1 MKNIRVI
8 SSSDVLEMNRKIC
21 LVEGNPHHC
30 FSIGKIESALHSTF
44 YPGEPPFIHGG
55 IAKVAGAMAF
65 YVTNAHAFQD
75 GNKRTALVAS
85 SAFMLFNGWRLKYPG
100 DSVADIILAASSGEC
115 DIDSVK
121 DWFESHKV
129 PT

>member
-8 SSSDVLEMNRKIC
+8 SSADVLEMNRKIC
-21 LVEGNPHHC
+21 LAEGNPHHC
-30 FSIGKIESALHSTF
+30 FSIDKIESALHSTY
-44 YPGEPPFIHGG
+44 YPGEHPFIHGG

-85 SAFMLFNGWRLKYPG
+85 SAFMLFNG
-100 DSVADIILAASSGEC
+100 
-115 DIDSVK
+115 
-121 DWFESHKV
+121 
-129 PT
+129 